1 MGLIRKSGNALW
13 HQVEQA
19 IARDILGGALGLGER
34 LPAEPALMAR
44 FGVSRFTIRQAIAS
58 LERQGLVGAA
68 QGRGTFVSAQRLTY
82 EISGRTRYAQNLIEQ
97 GFDPGSELL
106 SEVVVPAGRDIGGRL
121 HVPEWQSVVHRR
133 ALGRAN
139 DMPIELAD
147 MFLPLSRFP
156 DFPRRR
162 AEHDTLTATFAS
174 YGVKDYLRAST
185 LIEARM
191 PSEDEA
197 RLLRQALSSPVFVV
211 TRLDTELDG
220 TPILYGQGVWSA
232 DRVSFN
238 VTERTVPLAQIRPD
252 RSSE

>member
-1 MGLIRKSGNALW
+1 VLIRKGGNALW

-19 IARDILGGALGLGER
+19 IAQDILGGAFALGEK

-58 LERQGLVGAA
+58 LERQGLVRAA
-68 QGRGTFVSAQRLTY
+68 QGRGTFVSAHRLTY
-82 EISGRTRYAQNLIEQ
+82 AISGRTRYSQNLIEQ
-97 GFDPGSELL
+97 GFDPGGEVL
-106 SEVVVPAGRDIGGRL
+106 SEVVVPAGRDIGERL

-133 ALGRAN
+133 GLGKAN
-139 DMPIELAD
+139 DVPIELAD
-147 MFLPLSRFP
+147 IFLPLSRFP

-197 RLLRQALSSPVFVV
+197 RLLRQPIASPVFVV

-220 TPILYGQGVWSA
+220 TPILYGRAVWCS
-232 DRVSFN
+232 DRVGFN
-238 VTERTVPLAQIRPD
+238 VTERTLPLAQIRPD
-252 RSSE
+252 PFAA